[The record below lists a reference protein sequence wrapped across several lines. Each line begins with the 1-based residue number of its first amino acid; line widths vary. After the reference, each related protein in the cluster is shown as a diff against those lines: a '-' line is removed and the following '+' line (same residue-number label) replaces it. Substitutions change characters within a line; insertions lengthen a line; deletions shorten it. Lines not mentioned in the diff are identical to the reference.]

1 MHRKL
6 RTLQFTMGLLVCPPK
21 PVMFVPC
28 VFLLALVV
36 HVAST
41 QLQMFLFCS
50 VLFCSSDTILY
61 LISTPQ
67 ALWPSGPSS
76 SGGTTY
82 MNE

>member
-50 VLFCSSDTILY
+50 VVFCSVLLFRYHTVSHIYTAGVMAVFRRHRIY
-61 LISTPQ
+61 
-67 ALWPSGPSS
+67 
-76 SGGTTY
+76 
-82 MNE
+82 E